1 MACGRQHRSQLCAGS
16 HCMHMRCPRY
26 YKPCMRPC
34 AAQCVRTIPTHARKP
49 AKNAASGARG
59 RCELATASHPALGAL
74 CCAQPLRHHTQG
86 GAGRHVS
93 RGCAAAARRRRAAGR
108 RRRRDGSGRHGR
120 ATRPG
125 GALLRAAGALR
136 LPAAAASVPW
146 RPPLRR
152 QAPCVRRAVR
162 RRRAP
167 AAHALPAPRARGGRC
182 GSSGGGGGGGRAPPR
197 ALLQQRM
204 PAQGACTPR

>member
-1 MACGRQHRSQLCAGS
+1 
-16 HCMHMRCPRY
+16 MH
-26 YKPCMRPC
+26 PC
-34 AAQCVRTIPTHARKP
+34 AAQCMRTIPTRARKP

-74 CCAQPLRHHTQG
+74 CCAQPLRHRTQG
-86 GAGRHVS
+86 GARRHVS

-120 ATRPG
+120 AARPG
-125 GALLRAAGALR
+125 GAQERAASALR

-152 QAPCVRRAVR
+152 RAPCVRRAVS

-167 AAHALPAPRARGGRC
+167 AAHALPAARARGGRC
-182 GSSGGGGGGGRAPPR
+182 GGSGGGGGGGGGGGRAPPW